1 MQLAAMRGANSVL
14 LARQRAEHEM
24 QEAREDLRRSNERL
38 KTVLESITDGFIVL
52 DHNWT
57 VTYINPQASNIIH
70 PLESGGQHV
79 LGMSLWDAYPE
90 LLGTVLEAQ
99 FRRAMEKQQSV
110 GFELYYLP
118 RKSWL
123 DVRAYPSAEGLSCA
137 IQNITKRKL
146 DERALRESAN
156 RLQVALAAGKL
167 GDWLWDA
174 GSNLVTL
181 GRRAAELL
189 DLPEETTSTWDALS
203 AHVFKEDRKP
213 ARAAFL
219 RALDDCNDFN
229 VECRIERAGGEL
241 RWLSVVGHGN
251 YADDGAVLGMTG
263 MVQDISDRKAAES
276 TLRQSQEELQAMA
289 NSIPQ
294 LAWIARFDGAVVWY
308 NERWYEYTGLPRTE
322 AGSHAPA
329 HGWDEVYDP
338 DTVPAIRQR
347 WQEALR
353 TGQPFEMEFPIRG
366 ADGEFRWFLSRANP
380 VRDSTG
386 RLVRWFGTSTDVD
399 QVKRVQEALRDE
411 SAILELLN
419 STGNALASKR
429 DLRSLLQEVTD
440 AATRISGARFGA
452 FFYNSTSADG
462 GVLTLYTLSG
472 LPPEAFARFPHPR
485 ATTLFGPSMRGE
497 GTLRSDDLLQD
508 PRYGQNAPHHGV
520 PNGHPTVRSYMALPV
535 VSRSGEV
542 IGSLFFGHPE
552 PRMFNE
558 RTERIVGGIAA
569 QAAVAI
575 DNARLYEA
583 AQQAAE
589 ERKILLDSE
598 RSARAEAERTSQM
611 KDEFLA
617 TLSHELRTP
626 LTAILGWAQVLRRG
640 SRDEADLHKGL
651 QTIERNARAQAQLIE
666 DLLDMSRITS
676 GKVLLDIQTLSPLTV
691 VDAAIE
697 TVRPAADAKN
707 ILIERDFHSIGL
719 VAADPSRLQQ
729 VIWNL
734 LTNGIKFTPKGGALK
749 VSVTEADGHVAITV
763 ADTGIGI
770 RPEFLGHVFER
781 FRQAD
786 STTTRRHGGLGLG
799 LSIVKHLVEQHGG
812 TVSVSSPG
820 EGRGASFTVGLPLA
834 SGHNGAAPQPRAMA
848 PLPPSV
854 PADTGLRDLSGLR
867 VLVVDDEIDARDL
880 IRRILSDCNAVVL
893 TAANAA
899 EALALVERERPSL
912 LVSDIGMPDVDG
924 FELLAQVRALG
935 AARGGGLPAIAL
947 TAFARS
953 EDRLRALECGFRDH
967 VSKPVEP
974 AELVS
979 AVALAQHIR

>member
-1 MQLAAMRGANSVL
+1 VAKRDKDEDMLLRAAAMRSANSML
-14 LARQRAEHEM
+14 LAR
-24 QEAREDLRRSNERL
+24 DTLSRSNARM
-38 KTVLESITDGFIVL
+38 KTVLESITDGLIVL
-52 DHNWT
+52 DQEWNI
-57 VTYINPQASNIIH
+57 TYINAQAAGIIQPQA
-70 PLESGGQHV
+70 GAAADV
-79 LGMSLWDAYPE
+79 LGQNLWQAIPD
-90 LLGTVLEAQ
+90 LRGTVLEAQ
-99 FRRAMEKQQSV
+99 YRRAMELQQTV

-118 RKSWL
+118 RKAWL
-123 DVRAYPSAEGLSCA
+123 EVRAYPSCEGLTSFL
-137 IQNITKRKL
+137 QDITKRKL
-146 DERALRESAN
+146 DERALRENAN

-174 GSNLVTL
+174 SNNMVTL
-181 GRRAAELL
+181 GRRAAKLL
-189 DLPEETTSTWDALS
+189 GLDDEILLSWGALRE
-203 AHVFKEDRKP
+203 HIVVDDRD
-213 ARAAFL
+213 RVSAAFL
-219 RALDDCNDFN
+219 LAYKHRADYN
-229 VECRIERAGGEL
+229 VEFRIERAGGER

-251 YADDGAVLGMTG
+251 YSDDGPRMGMTG
-263 MVQDISDRKAAES
+263 MAQDITDRKEAEN
-276 TLRQSQEELQAMA
+276 TLRHSQEELQAMA

-308 NERWYEYTGLPRTE
+308 NERWYEYTGLSRE
-322 AGSHAPA
+322 QAPPA
-329 HGWDEVYDP
+329 AWDAVYDP
-338 DTVPAIRQR
+338 DCVPAIRQR

-353 TGQPFEMEFPIRG
+353 SGQPFDMEFPIRG
-366 ADGEFRWFLSRANP
+366 ADGQFRWFLTRANP

-386 RLVRWFGTSTDVD
+386 RLLRWFGTSTDVD

-411 SAILELLN
+411 SNVLELLN

-440 AATRISGARFGA
+440 AATRISGARFGG
-452 FFYNSTSADG
+452 FVYNSSSADG
-462 GVLTLYTLSG
+462 GVLSLYTLSG
-472 LPPEAFARFPHPR
+472 MPPAAFEDFQHPR
-485 ATTLFGPSMRGE
+485 AMALLGPSMRGE
-497 GTLRSDDLLQD
+497 GPVRSNDLLRD
-508 PRYGQNAPHHGV
+508 SRYGLNEDLPPSQLV
-520 PNGHPTVRSYMALPV
+520 VRSYLAVPV
-535 VSRSGEV
+535 ISRSGEV

-552 PRMFNE
+552 PAMFSE
-558 RTERIVGGIAA
+558 RTERIIGGIAA
-569 QAAVAI
+569 QAGIAI

-640 SRDEADLHKGL
+640 SRDQADLHRGL

-676 GKVLLDIQTLSPLTV
+676 GKVLLDMQILSPLMV

-707 ILIERDFHSIGL
+707 ILIERDFDSVGL

-729 VIWNL
+729 VVWNL
-734 LTNGIKFTPKGGALK
+734 LTNAIKFTAKDGA
-749 VSVTEADGHVAITV
+749 VRVTVKEAEGHVAITV

-770 RPEFLGHVFER
+770 RPEFLAHVFER

-799 LSIVKHLVEQHGG
+799 LSIVKQLVEQHGG
-812 TVSVSSPG
+812 TVAVSSAG
-820 EGRGASFTVGLPLA
+820 EGCGASFTVSLPLA
-834 SGHNGAAPQPRAMA
+834 TGQAAASRQARALA
-848 PLPPSV
+848 PLRPSAR
-854 PADTGLRDLSGLR
+854 ADSGLRDLGGMH
-867 VLVVDDEIDARDL
+867 VLVVDDEADAREL
-880 IRRILSDCNAVVL
+880 IKRILSDCNANVT

-899 EALALVERERPSL
+899 EALAAVERERPAL
-912 LVSDIGMPDVDG
+912 LVSDIGMPEVDG
-924 FELLAQVRALG
+924 FELLSQVRALG
-935 AARGGGLPAIAL
+935 PERGGRLPAIAL

-953 EDRLRALECGFRDH
+953 EDRLRALQCGFRDH

-974 AELVS
+974 AELVN
-979 AVALAQHIR
+979 AVAQAVQGI